1 MLEDSEKDRQRG
13 FVRGEKGQSVMSAV
27 IIELATYRERRADTS
42 GSAARAGEAEFTER
56 FHFWTGASGKRY
68 IHTVY
73 RLTDC
78 PPLSTGNYI
87 LVKRADN
94 GERTLLAV
102 GRAEHAASSLNLAEI
117 RQKGASLG
125 ANEVHIH
132 LLAENAKQMKLVE
145 FDLRA
150 GQLDPT
156 GGDNSPANR
165 N

>member
-1 MLEDSEKDRQRG
+1 MSARIIDFAAYRTLRGCHSGGTGTAGAAGADRQ
-13 FVRGEKGQSVMSAV
+13 
-27 IIELATYRERRADTS
+27 L
-42 GSAARAGEAEFTER
+42 TER
-56 FHFWTGASGKRY
+56 FHFWAGASGKRY

-78 PPLSTGNYI
+78 PPISAGNYV
-87 LVKRADN
+87 LVRRAED
-94 GERTLLAV
+94 GSRVLLGV
-102 GRAEHAASSLNLAEI
+102 GRAEQAAPSLNLADI

-145 FDLRA
+145 FDLKT
-150 GQLDPT
+150 GQLDPS
-156 GGDNSPANR
+156 GGDNAAANR